1 MPADQDRKA
10 TFLAFWTTLPGILTG
25 LAALVSAV
33 VGGIALWKTQSGG
46 GDNSP
51 TAAPRTVTLSSAPTV
66 GAGGQSKI
74 SPFLASGRLSLFRGD
89 SADLERGK
97 IGEST
102 EADLSFGPES
112 TPTLRAAA
120 TASLAAV
127 NRRPTKPACV
137 AALRRRGDS
146 FEVVS
151 QVETKWTCV
160 STTDGNVG
168 VMRILK
174 VVASVEVVLDY
185 VVWR

>member
-25 LAALVSAV
+25 LAALISAV

-51 TAAPRTVTLSSAPTV
+51 TAAPRTVTLSSTV
-66 GAGGQSKI
+66 GAGSRQGKI

-89 SADLERGK
+89 SADLERGR

-127 NRRPTKPACV
+127 DKRPTKPACI
-137 AALRRRGDS
+137 AALHRRGDS
-146 FEVVS
+146 SEVVS
-151 QVETKWTCV
+151 RIETKWTCV